1 MILGGL
7 YTCRR
12 CRRSKSRVNGNHTAL
27 QLLRAPLFSPANRY
41 RTDRALDSKMN
52 DSVLGVGA
60 ALCVTAGITAGNL
73 GSDFDTARLGKMR
86 RSD

>member
-1 MILGGL
+1 
-7 YTCRR
+7 
-12 CRRSKSRVNGNHTAL
+12 
-27 QLLRAPLFSPANRY
+27 
-41 RTDRALDSKMN
+41 MN

-73 GSDFDTARLGKMR
+73 GSDFDTARLGKLR